1 MIISNALAFAGAFW
15 FWEKYLLFSF
25 FVALFYKSFVINP
38 MWIFLKGLLARVI
51 NFSFGS
57 FFHDYSFL
65 GRATASQLLTAIEVK
80 L

>member
-1 MIISNALAFAGAFW
+1 
-15 FWEKYLLFSF
+15 
-25 FVALFYKSFVINP
+25 

-65 GRATASQLLTAIEVK
+65 GRATASQLLAAIEVK